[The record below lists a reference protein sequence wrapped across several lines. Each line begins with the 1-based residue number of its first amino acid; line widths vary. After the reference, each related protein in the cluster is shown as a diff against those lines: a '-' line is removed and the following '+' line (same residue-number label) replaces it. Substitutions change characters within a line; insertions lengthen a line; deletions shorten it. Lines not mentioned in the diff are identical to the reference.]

1 MDILHLIDRLEE
13 LFNESRAIPF
23 THNVIV
29 DEDRMLDLIDQMRVA
44 IPDEVKKAQQVTSQ
58 RDRILAQAQEEA
70 NRTLAL
76 AREKSDQMVERDAI
90 VQSAQA
96 RAEQSVAQIRS
107 EAEQSRR
114 DADQY
119 VVDTLTGLELELE
132 RIINR
137 STLEW
142 VGFRGSLEKRVPG
155 PVFRVNVVGEDSD
168 QSFQTMLVG
177 DDLFYLFAEVRKLLL
192 SDVVGHIGITINSL
206 SSNVALSHGWGG
218 SERDRRVWCLL
229 WRSKHNTTAPAVE
242 MSALFDCLIPRLS
255 DNAQCICQAC
265 AESRCTWQTNTC
277 LGK

>member
-76 AREKSDQMVERDAI
+76 AREKGDQMVERDAI

-96 RAEQSVAQIRS
+96 RAEQAVAQIRA
-107 EAEQSRR
+107 EADQSRR

-119 VVDTLTGLELELE
+119 VIESLTGLELELE
-132 RIINR
+132 RILNQVRNGINALR
-137 STLEW
+137 DP
-142 VGFRGSLEKRVPG
+142 EK
-155 PVFRVNVVGEDSD
+155 SD
-168 QSFQTMLVG
+168 EASQ
-177 DDLFYLFAEVRKLLL
+177 
-192 SDVVGHIGITINSL
+192 
-206 SSNVALSHGWGG
+206 
-218 SERDRRVWCLL
+218 
-229 WRSKHNTTAPAVE
+229 
-242 MSALFDCLIPRLS
+242 
-255 DNAQCICQAC
+255 
-265 AESRCTWQTNTC
+265 
-277 LGK
+277 